1 MDPGILT
8 TTLNNFLTVF
18 SHGWVNLQPAI
29 NFLIKVFLGIEI
41 LMFGLWM
48 ALGGIDNLVG
58 IMKKLL
64 YLLVWAWIIKK
75 FPEISSAFAKS
86 LVNAGQM
93 AAGGGSGNLFDPS
106 QVMKIGFANLV
117 PALNEV
123 IAMSATLRLFEALVL
138 GICLILVVIAYILIA
153 WQIFYSVLEF
163 YLISA
168 LVGLFLPF
176 GFFEP
181 TKFLAEKSIG
191 AIVSSGIKLMVLAFL
206 VSIILPVLQTLK
218 FSGDLTIPEV
228 LSAFLT
234 VGALAFL
241 CWNAPGVA
249 AGLMSGSP
257 NLSAAVAMQNAM
269 AAGGMASRAI
279 GGAIKAGGAAIGAV
293 KAAASALTSWFG
305 NSGGSGGGA
314 GGKAG
319 GAAGKM
325 AGAAIQQS
333 SRVAG
338 QSMQKAGQGVSAAG
352 QGMKS
357 AGASI
362 AATPV
367 PVVSQAAGAVVGA
380 AGTATDLAGK
390 GMSAAGK
397 GVEKAGEAAGKVAD
411 TTAEAGG
418 KTVES
423 AGNRAS
429 SGPENLP
436 GKDNSSAWAVNA
448 LDTMQRNQ
456 QKDESSQP
464 EV

>member
-18 SHGWVNLQPAI
+18 SQGWVNLQPAI

-41 LMFGLWM
+41 VMFGFWM

-75 FPEISSAFAKS
+75 FPELSSAFAKS
-86 LVNAGQM
+86 LVKAGQM
-93 AAGGGSGNLFDPS
+93 AGGGVSSNIFDPS
-106 QVMKIGFANLV
+106 QVLKIGFVNLV

-123 IAMSATLRLFEALVL
+123 IAMGATLRLFESLVL
-138 GICLILVVIAYILIA
+138 GICLILVAIAYILIA

-168 LVGLFLPF
+168 IVGLFLPF

-206 VSIILPVLQTLK
+206 VNIILPVLQTLK

-228 LSAFLT
+228 LSALLT
-234 VGALAFL
+234 VGALSFL

-249 AGLMSGSP
+249 AGLLSGSP

-269 AAGGMASRAI
+269 AAGGMASHAI

-293 KAAASALTSWFG
+293 KAATSALTNWFG

-338 QSMQKAGQGVSAAG
+338 QSIQKAGQGVSAAG

-367 PVVSQAAGAVVGA
+367 PVVSQAAGAAVGA

-390 GMSAAGK
+390 GMSAAGE

-456 QKDESSQP
+456 QKDDSSEP